1 MKNTVYSCPSCG
13 APLVVHERSL
23 KCSKGHSF
31 DFAKEGYV
39 NLLPANKKHAKDPGD
54 DRDMVAA
61 RTAFLDAGYY
71 APLRDT
77 LCGVTVNACADRSG
91 CAVLDCG
98 CGEGFYTARASALC
112 HTTIGFDASKHAA
125 EHGAKRARRDGKDNL
140 HYYTANIFDLP
151 LKDGCADLVLNLF
164 APVAREEFLRILKP
178 GGRLIV
184 GAAGQRH
191 LMGMKRVL
199 YDTPYENEENN
210 LTLEGF
216 ELLTKS
222 TVSYETVVHGQDAIR
237 ALFMM
242 TPYYF
247 RTSREDAEK
256 LYSLN
261 ELQTEVETD
270 FFVFRKK

>member
-1 MKNTVYSCPSCG
+1 MSVFDYIRCPVCG
-13 APLVVHERSL
+13 GVLSPSENGKSYVCEHR
-23 KCSKGHSF
+23 HTF
-31 DFAKEGYV
+31 DVASAGYV
-39 NLLPANKKHAKDPGD
+39 NLLAPGKKNNAVSGDPKE
-54 DRDMVAA
+54 MVRA
-61 RTAFLDAGYY
+61 RSLFLDGGNYNGISDR
-71 APLRDT
+71 LNT
-77 LCGVTVNACADRSG
+77 LIGDGGVCV
-91 CAVLDCG
+91 DCG
-98 CGEGFYTARASALC
+98 CGEGFYTARASVLC
-112 HTTIGFDASKHAA
+112 HTIIGFDASKYAA

-151 LKDGCADLVLNLF
+151 LKDGCADTVLNLF

-184 GAAGQRH
+184 GAAGKRH
-191 LMGMKRVL
+191 LMGMKRAL

-210 LTLEGF
+210 LILDGF

-222 TVSYETVVHGQDAIR
+222 TVSYETVVYGQDAIR

-261 ELQTEVETD
+261 ELKTDVETD